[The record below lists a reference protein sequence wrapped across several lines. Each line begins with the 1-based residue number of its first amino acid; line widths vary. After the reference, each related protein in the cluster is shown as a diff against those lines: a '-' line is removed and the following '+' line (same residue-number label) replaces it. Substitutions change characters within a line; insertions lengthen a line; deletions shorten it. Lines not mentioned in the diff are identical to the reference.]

1 MTVLVTGAAGT
12 TGSRVVAEMRCRG
25 VAYRSATRR
34 PRSSDQVRFDWDDS
48 STFADAL
55 RGVHAVYLVGP
66 IEVVDPSHQVEAFL
80 DEATAAQVQ
89 RVVTL
94 SSSAVEAGAPG
105 PGVVHRM
112 IASAMPEWTVLR
124 PSWFM
129 QNFFGD
135 HPLAHAVRHGE
146 IVTATGDAKVAF
158 IDAGDIAAVAATV
171 LTDHAPHNT
180 DYVLTG
186 PEALSYAQAA
196 DIISRA
202 VGHMVRHRS
211 VDPDTLVAL
220 FTSAGL
226 SADYAT
232 LLASLDA
239 VIAAGAENRVTES
252 VQRITGRRPRSLA
265 EVVRAEGRSG

>member
-1 MTVLVTGAAGT
+1 M
-12 TGSRVVAEMRCRG
+12 
-25 VAYRSATRR
+25 
-34 PRSSDQVRFDWDDS
+34 
-48 STFADAL
+48 
-55 RGVHAVYLVGP
+55 
-66 IEVVDPSHQVEAFL
+66 
-80 DEATAAQVQ
+80 
-89 RVVTL
+89 
-94 SSSAVEAGAPG
+94 
-105 PGVVHRM
+105 
-112 IASAMPEWTVLR
+112 
-124 PSWFM
+124 
-129 QNFFGD
+129 
-135 HPLAHAVRHGE
+135 
-146 IVTATGDAKVAF
+146 AF

-265 EVVRAEGRSG
+265 EVVRAEGAAASRSPGGAEASRGGR